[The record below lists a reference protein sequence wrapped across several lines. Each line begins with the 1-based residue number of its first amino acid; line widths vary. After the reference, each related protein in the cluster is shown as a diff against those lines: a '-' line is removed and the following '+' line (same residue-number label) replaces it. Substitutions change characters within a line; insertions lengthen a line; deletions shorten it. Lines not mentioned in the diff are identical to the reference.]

1 MKNLTNI
8 SLLFLLT
15 FISGIGLNS
24 CTKDPEIIVNPK
36 PLSQYLAEQI
46 QFVNSELTFVR
57 GIKVVGYNKNEY
69 SVSLNA
75 ATATAFVTIKAA
87 YLTALQSDSA
97 ILVSPTVTIPQV
109 IAANQALSLPGK
121 AFWAGI
127 NLCDKRP
134 LNDEILAA
142 TLLNTSVIVGTMPG
156 NVTAEA
162 KTTFSNSIIAA
173 TKTRDAS
180 TTILD
185 RQVNEAIDKL
195 KAATVTFKAAIIK

>member
-1 MKNLTNI
+1 MKDLINI
-8 SLLFLLT
+8 SFLFLLT
-15 FISGIGLNS
+15 LISGIGLNS
-24 CTKDPEIIVNPK
+24 CTKDPEMIVNPK

-57 GIKVVGYNKNEY
+57 GIKAVGYNKNEY

-87 YLTALQSDSA
+87 YLAALQSDSA

-109 IAANQALSLPGK
+109 IAANQALSAPGK

-134 LNDEILAA
+134 LNEAVVTA
-142 TLLNTSVIVGTMPG
+142 TALNTTTLVGTAAG

-162 KTTFSNSIIAA
+162 KTVFTAAVKAA
-173 TKTRDAS
+173 TTTRDAS

-185 RQVNEAIDKL
+185 RQVSEAIDKL
-195 KAATVTFKAAIIK
+195 KAATVTFTAAIIK